1 MICISHVNFCVCLT
15 WFVLHNFV
23 FASPDFVFVSHD
35 FVFVLN
41 DFEFVL
47 NDFVFVSHD
56 FVLVSHDWVC
66 ADGAGGK
73 EVAAGEG
80 EQHLVLKNTF

>member
-1 MICISHVNFCVCLT
+1 MFVSH
-15 WFVLHNFV
+15 
-23 FASPDFVFVSHD
+23 DFVFVSHD

-41 DFEFVL
+41 
-47 NDFVFVSHD
+47 NFVF
-56 FVLVSHDWVC
+56 VSHDWVC
-66 ADGAGGK
+66 ANGAGGK

>member
-1 MICISHVNFCVCLT
+1 MFVSH
-15 WFVLHNFV
+15 
-23 FASPDFVFVSHD
+23 DFVFVSHD

-41 DFEFVL
+41 
-47 NDFVFVSHD
+47 NFVF
-56 FVLVSHDWVC
+56 VSHDWVC

-80 EQHLVLKNTF
+80 EQHLVLKKYFLNIFKC